1 MKKYYHN
8 ILAIEVD
15 EKVHTNRNIDYEIE
29 GQTVIEKELKCKFIW
44 INMNAENYDIF
55 VEIGKIHH
63 ITESTKKMTEK

>member
-15 EKVHTNRNIDYEIE
+15 EKVHTKRNIDYEIE
-29 GQTVIEKELKCKFIW
+29 GQTVIEKELTCKFIW
-44 INMNAENYDIF
+44 INPNAENYIF

-63 ITESTKKMTEK
+63 ITESTKKMTKK